1 MLTKLDAAINTGRT
15 SAAQAGDRLVVLR
28 NGSACTNQRVIV
40 VYVAQVR
47 PSVGLTWDQVGRV
60 TAGGS
65 AGLYVR
71 VYYSI
76 SIEIVILSGAGR
88 TLASEVEGS
97 AFRRQKPTLE

>member
-28 NGSACTNQRVIV
+28 NGSACTNQWVIV

-76 SIEIVILSGAGR
+76 SIEIVILS
-88 TLASEVEGS
+88 EVEGF
-97 AFRRQKPTLE
+97 AFRRRKPTLE